1 MAYRKK
7 DDIRQEVDELF
18 FMYNYIFENYP
29 VPTNNFDN
37 NNIYITFDS
46 YNHES
51 RQAQTLYELITGEY
65 KGYPVSEVIL
75 HTHGGS
81 SNGVEMTVPKRNKGL
96 AKYRELKKDN
106 PDFNNPDKAPEYAKQ
121 IVDSYN

>member
-1 MAYRKK
+1 MEYIKN
-7 DDIRQEVDELF
+7 DDIRKEVEELF
-18 FMYNYIFENYP
+18 SMYNYIFQNYP
-29 VPTNNFDN
+29 ETNNFEN
-37 NNIYITFDS
+37 NEIYITYDKR
-46 YNHES
+46 NHES
-51 RQAQTLYELITGEY
+51 RQAQALYELITGEY